1 LLYRP
6 ISLNFGVDRK
16 VKEWLFDQV
25 YHFNVII
32 FISIIVFNVALS
44 KNNTAKLLQNQSKEL
59 YLEIEEVKDTIREL
73 RK

>member
-1 LLYRP
+1 MGD
-6 ISLNFGVDRK
+6 IM
-16 VKEWLFDQV
+16 KEWLFDQV

-59 YLEIEEVKDTIREL
+59 YLEIEEVKDTIREM
-73 RK
+73 KK

>member
-1 LLYRP
+1 M
-6 ISLNFGVDRK
+6 
-16 VKEWLFDQV
+16 KEWLFDQV

>member
-1 LLYRP
+1 
-6 ISLNFGVDRK
+6 VDK
-16 VKEWLFDQV
+16 MKEWLFDQV